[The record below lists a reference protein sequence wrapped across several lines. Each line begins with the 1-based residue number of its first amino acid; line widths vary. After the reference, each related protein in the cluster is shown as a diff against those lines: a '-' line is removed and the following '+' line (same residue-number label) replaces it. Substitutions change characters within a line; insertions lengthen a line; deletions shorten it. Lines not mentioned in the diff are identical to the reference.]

1 MPVNPDASVLVMQ
14 FSKWPEAGRVK
25 TRLMPALGAEGAMAA
40 HVRLSL
46 AVLDNLVASGY
57 TVQFLWDRA
66 LENVPTGAAPVL
78 ERLDVHGVAQAV
90 QEGDILGERMSQALG
105 SGLRGFGKAMI
116 VGSDCPS
123 VDADYVR
130 TAVAALDE
138 VDVVLGP
145 SEDGGYVLIGAR
157 RVIPGMLADVAW
169 GTENALSQT
178 CDRLTQAGMSFRL
191 LPQRWDVD
199 EPEDWHRFTGQSS
212 G

>member
-1 MPVNPDASVLVMQ
+1 
-14 FSKWPEAGRVK
+14 
-25 TRLMPALGAEGAMAA
+25 MAA

-90 QEGDILGERMSQALG
+90 QEGDILGERMSQALDA
-105 SGLRGFGKAMI
+105 GLRGFGKAMI

-169 GTENALSQT
+169 GTEKALSQT

>member
-1 MPVNPDASVLVMQ
+1 MPVNPDASALVMQ

-25 TRLMPALGAEGAMAA
+25 TRLMPELGAEGAMEA
-40 HVRLSL
+40 HIRLSL

-57 TVQFLWDRA
+57 IVRFLWDRE
-66 LENVPTGAAPVL
+66 LKSTPEGATPVL
-78 ERLDVHGVAQAV
+78 ERLEAHGVAQAL
-90 QEGDILGERMSQALG
+90 QQGDVLGERMLQALEA
-105 SGLRGFGKAMI
+105 GLGGFGKAMI

-169 GTENALSQT
+169 GTDKALSQT
-178 CDRLTQAGMSFRL
+178 CDRLTQANVSFRL

>member
-1 MPVNPDASVLVMQ
+1 MPLTPEASALVMQ

-25 TRLMPALGAEGAMAA
+25 TRLMPALGAEGAMSA

-46 AVLDNLVASGY
+46 AVLENLVASGL
-57 TVQFLWDRA
+57 TVRFMWDRA
-66 LENVPTGAAPVL
+66 VDEAPQGALPVL
-78 ERLDVHGVAQAV
+78 QRLEFHGVGQSL
-90 QEGDILGERMSQALG
+90 QQGDVLGERMQQALQ
-105 SGLRGFGKAMI
+105 SGLREFGKAMI

-130 TAVAALDE
+130 LAVAALDK

-157 RVIPGMLADVAW
+157 RVVPGMLAEVAW
-169 GTENALSQT
+169 GTEQALQQT
-178 CDRLTQAGMSFRL
+178 CDRLTQAGLSFTL
-191 LPQRWDVD
+191 LPRKWDVD
-199 EPEDWHRFTGQSS
+199 EPEDWRRFVGQSS